1 MLLFYY
7 KCLQTLIF
15 HINKNDANNTRRL
28 LSKSLVA
35 IKFVIVFLI
44 IVFIL
49 IILILIVFILV
60 VFIFVIVHKNHPAF
74 KCIICTL
81 RGDYSLYKAY
91 KFNIFFAFFAVKFK
105 MFSVV
110 VPLISAILSAVYFII
125 PEWQSFPR
133 YGSGAR

>member
-1 MLLFYY
+1 MP
-7 KCLQTLIF
+7 
-15 HINKNDANNTRRL
+15 
-28 LSKSLVA
+28 LV
-35 IKFVIVFLI
+35 FI
-44 IVFIL
+44 IVLVVVLFI
-49 IILILIVFILV
+49 IVFILV
-60 VFIFVIVHKNHPAF
+60 VFILIIVLLVVILVVVLIVSIFVVHKNHPAF